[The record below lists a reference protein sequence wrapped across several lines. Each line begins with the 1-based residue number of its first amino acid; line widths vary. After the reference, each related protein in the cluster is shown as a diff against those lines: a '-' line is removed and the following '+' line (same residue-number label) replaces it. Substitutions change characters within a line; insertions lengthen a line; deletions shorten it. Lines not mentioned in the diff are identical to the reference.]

1 MVVFHFPAPRQLQ
14 LFVGKHVEEAHQIPV
29 VLVALEVVG
38 VPPDFGDHVLQTRV
52 ICKHAVGT
60 LKNTQ
65 QPRLCK
71 EKTALTTKDNP
82 LLHCKCA
89 CRRKVTHSIAS
100 AYNINPITQ
109 RNTGEGEPVQKEAL
123 KNRQKRKRKIYI
135 LRCFLFSVTSNI
147 L

>member
-1 MVVFHFPAPRQLQ
+1 MVVFHFPTPGQLQ

-60 LKNTQ
+60 LRNTQ
-65 QPRLCK
+65 QQSLVK
-71 EKTALTTKDNP
+71 EKTALATRDS
-82 LLHCKCA
+82 LAHCNWA
-89 CRRKVTHSIAS
+89 CRRRATHAIAS
-100 AYNINPITQ
+100 PFTINPITQ
-109 RNTGEGEPVQKEAL
+109 RNIGRGPMQKEAL
-123 KNRQKRKRKIYI
+123 KNRLKRKIYI
-135 LRCFLFSVTSNI
+135 LRLFFVQCD